1 MKKYL
6 FYLLVLFSQSFPAFS
21 ESWVFV
27 NKFYENGPF
36 TRYIDVESI
45 KEKGSWKYANMRV
58 TSRDGE
64 SIKEIR
70 VDCKKGLYLFP
81 IDYLN
86 KTDFIQIRRIKN
98 NFWVTD
104 GIGLKRDEFRLEK
117 VLDGMENKKSS
128 FNGDANGTYNLLC
141 KNF

>member
-1 MKKYL
+1 M
-6 FYLLVLFSQSFPAFS
+6 LVP
-21 ESWVFV
+21 
-27 NKFYENGPF
+27 P
-36 TRYIDVESI
+36 
-45 KEKGSWKYANMRV
+45 
-58 TSRDGE
+58 RDGQ

-70 VDCKKGLYLFP
+70 DDCRKGLFLFP
-81 IDYLN
+81 IDHLN
-86 KTDFIQIRRIKN
+86 NTDFIQIRRIKN

-141 KNF
+141 KNFQILLIFKIFHRKPKNVFGMCLG